1 MDGRVFNG
9 EVASARSW
17 PAGQITLR
25 RIDSWRKI
33 ASVLSQRTA
42 VAA

>member
-1 MDGRVFNG
+1 LLFGL
-9 EVASARSW
+9 VAS
-17 PAGQITLR
+17 GQVKLR

-33 ASVLSQRTA
+33 AAVLSRHVV